1 MFLQF
6 LYRQVLRP
14 PSRSSSEMLV
24 GPSQATQ
31 SKFRLL
37 CGVGGVP
44 DLTTLLH
51 VTTETTES
59 VSETRIKDSV
69 SWYGWR
75 PETANDDEAPIQFS
89 KGKSTRGS
97 QEQRAAFGMSKTYQR
112 QSCQRRLVEE
122 RLFSPLLSQYC
133 QAEDLDFCEQ
143 EGNEKT
149 FTHEDRT
156 VVVSSHAEATKSEEI
171 QSTGLW
177 IKVTGAAKLLFD
189 MALLL
194 YRKKQP
200 EHGPEAMF
208 AARAALSWAI
218 P

>member
-1 MFLQF
+1 MFLQL
-6 LYRQVLRP
+6 LYRQVLLRP
-14 PSRSSSEMLV
+14 PSQSSSEMPV
-24 GPSQATQ
+24 ERSQSTR
-31 SKFRLL
+31 SKCQLL

-44 DLTTLLH
+44 DLSTLLH

-97 QEQRAAFGMSKTYQR
+97 QEQRAAFGMSKTSQR
-112 QSCQRRLVEE
+112 QSCQRRPVEE

-143 EGNEKT
+143 E
-149 FTHEDRT
+149 EDTRKHLRT
-156 VVVSSHAEATKSEEI
+156 KIEQWSFLPMQKPRS
-171 QSTGLW
+171 
-177 IKVTGAAKLLFD
+177 
-189 MALLL
+189 
-194 YRKKQP
+194 RKKSSRRACGLKSQVP
-200 EHGPEAMF
+200 RSSVMF
-208 AARAALSWAI
+208 VE
-218 P
+218 